1 MGRNIKTNTTSK
13 FIGPQMFDEDLK
25 VCKYCGSKPYVRDYN
40 TRFEVCCPK
49 KDNITVLSF
58 VSKQDAKDKWNKE
71 N

>member
-1 MGRNIKTNTTSK
+1 
-13 FIGPQMFDEDLK
+13 MFDEDLK